1 MGAFSLIVVIN
12 LLNRFCMIIM
22 AETVEC
28 QESERV
34 IQNGSPVEDETNHSE
49 LTEVSTNG
57 TVTNGSDDQLSDQ
70 VSEVSSATSVEHPA
84 AANGQVN
91 GAEPALKSNKGSN
104 KTTSKKGHP
113 DQTINGE
120 TPAFGRNIEAAT
132 KSMLKAL
139 SQLETPEEKIAAL
152 CSRYADLLGEHKQLQ
167 NYLKDTTKSQQQLQ
181 KEKDRLQADHNKT
194 LLTKERLESLCR
206 ELQKQNKKVKEES
219 LKRSLEE
226 QTKIREVSERFQ
238 STISE
243 VQTSMSENSEKND
256 RLKEEN
262 EQLCAKIKA
271 LIQQYEKREEYVE
284 KLTKTKEMER
294 QLVEAKLK
302 ESGMVL
308 AEEREQS
315 LIEKQ
320 KLLSDNVEMRQ
331 RCETLMVQLEA
342 SKTKDKMYAEKF
354 DEFESTLSK
363 SNEMFNT
370 FKTEMDKTSKR
381 IKSLEKETQMWKA
394 KFDGANQSLVTIMEE
409 RIAKERELTAC
420 LGKTQKLEK
429 LCRALQEERNSL
441 SEKNRKIER
450 INQHLKIKCGE
461 IDADIST
468 DQAANNTKTNAIE
481 PNSNKANS
489 TDKESQDPKRPLVA
503 AACATTDQTSTYG
516 ADSNLEEKTSEAS
529 QPEAAVANS

>member
-34 IQNGSPVEDETNHSE
+34 VQNGSPVEDETNHSE

-57 TVTNGSDDQLSDQ
+57 TLKNGSDDQLSDQ

-152 CSRYADLLGEHKQLQ
+152 CSRYADLLSEHKQLQ

-256 RLKEEN
+256 RLKEE
-262 EQLCAKIKA
+262 
-271 LIQQYEKREEYVE
+271 
-284 KLTKTKEMER
+284 MER

-342 SKTKDKMYAEKF
+342 SKTKDKM
-354 DEFESTLSK
+354 
-363 SNEMFNT
+363 
-370 FKTEMDKTSKR
+370 
-381 IKSLEKETQMWKA
+381 
-394 KFDGANQSLVTIMEE
+394 
-409 RIAKERELTAC
+409 
-420 LGKTQKLEK
+420 
-429 LCRALQEERNSL
+429 
-441 SEKNRKIER
+441 
-450 INQHLKIKCGE
+450 
-461 IDADIST
+461 
-468 DQAANNTKTNAIE
+468 
-481 PNSNKANS
+481 
-489 TDKESQDPKRPLVA
+489 
-503 AACATTDQTSTYG
+503 
-516 ADSNLEEKTSEAS
+516 
-529 QPEAAVANS
+529 